1 MIPSH
6 QSLKRGF
13 TFNILLIKE
22 LFSDQFLEIMFCF
35 ETFGN
40 LKANTLFC
48 ENSPQP
54 VQRYFPP
61 SGHRAEEK
69 ILLKILFQEKLFHL
83 FSTFLLD
90 RIQTKCTRISS
101 AGFYL
106 LDRRV
111 RAESAQPVMH
121 PVSWHISHFLSSQ
134 SRNMCNPYWTPLLGI
149 FLIVFSKI
157 CSRDQYF

>member
-1 MIPSH
+1 
-6 QSLKRGF
+6 
-13 TFNILLIKE
+13 
-22 LFSDQFLEIMFCF
+22 MFCF

-121 PVSWHISHFLSSQ
+121 PVSWHISPFFTFYLLNREICATHIGPHFLASFS
-134 SRNMCNPYWTPLLGI
+134 LLSPRSVLVYLFI
-149 FLIVFSKI
+149 FSIESP
-157 CSRDQYF
+157 C